1 MLRTPAPL
9 IGALGGS
16 QRISSSESHK
26 VKTNLTGCCSCG
38 RVTYQI
44 SQELLFTLACH
55 CRDCQRSTG
64 SAFVIHL
71 VVAERDFE
79 ISGTTSLSILPTGS
93 GGGREVHF
101 CSECGTSIWC
111 RYFYH
116 KVAVIAVR
124 GGTLDDTNVVRPQA
138 HIFTRS
144 KLSWVELPK
153 DVPAYEE
160 MFVRSEMWPQESI
173 DKYESLPLRASVE

>member
-9 IGALGGS
+9 IGALGVS
-16 QRISSSESHK
+16 QCISSSESHK
-26 VKTNLTGCCSCG
+26 VKTNLTGRCSCG
-38 RVTYQI
+38 GVTYRI
-44 SQELLFTLACH
+44 SQDALFTLACH

-79 ISGTTSLSILPTGS
+79 ISGTTNQSTLPTGS
-93 GGGREVHF
+93 GGGREIHY
-101 CSECGTSIWC
+101 CSECATSIWC

-124 GGTLDDTNVVRPQA
+124 GGTLDDTNAIRPQA

-144 KLSWVELPK
+144 KQSWVEIPK
-153 DVPAYEE
+153 NVPAYEE
-160 MFVRSEMWPQESI
+160 MLVRSEVWSQESI